1 MCSELKT
8 VSAAELDLV
17 KPGGTPLLPDTPL
30 PLSLLGNP
38 ALLRS
43 DKLGLFC
50 STRCPGDLILKAYDL
65 AKKLRDEGVTVIS
78 GFHSPVEKECLRIL
92 LRGKQPIIICPA
104 RSLTNLRMPGDWKRP
119 LESGRLLLL
128 SPFSAKH
135 RRVTADL
142 AKRRNEVVAAIADKV
157 CFIHVS
163 PGGELEALR
172 EQVRQRGKTLVE
184 ADGGAGLGVVELK
197 RPRA

>member
-1 MCSELKT
+1 MELT
-8 VSAAELDLV
+8 TV
-17 KPGGTPLLPDTPL
+17 KPDDPAYPPGLAAAGIGLAQQTLQA
-30 PLSLLGNP
+30 LGN
-38 ALLRS
+38 ADVL
-43 DKLGLFC
+43 KGEKVALFC
-50 STRCPGDLILKAYDL
+50 SARCLGDLILKAYDL
-65 AKKLRDEGVTVIS
+65 AKKLRDDGVTVIS

-104 RSLTNLRMPGDWKRP
+104 RSLTNLRVPGEWKRP
-119 LESGRLLLL
+119 LEGGRLLLL

-142 AKRRNEVVAAIADKV
+142 AKRRNEFVAAIADKV

-172 EQVRQRGKTLVE
+172 DLVRDRGKALLL
-184 ADGGAGLGVVELK
+184 ADLNTNS
-197 RPRA
+197 

>member
-1 MCSELKT
+1 MADQKAKRTTPEIKGTETLSPTGVRVWFGEAAPKCL
-8 VSAAELDLV
+8 SAA
-17 KPGGTPLLPDTPL
+17 
-30 PLSLLGNP
+30 GNP
-38 ALLRS
+38 DILSGSA
-43 DKLGLFC
+43 KLALFC

-65 AKKLRDEGVTVIS
+65 AKKLRDDGETVIS

-92 LRGKQPIIICPA
+92 LRGNQPVIICPA
-104 RSLTNLRMPGDWKRP
+104 RSLTNLRVPGAWKPP

-135 RRVTADL
+135 HRVTADL
-142 AKRRNEVVAAIADKV
+142 AKRRNEFVAAIADRV

-172 EQVRQRGKTLVE
+172 DLVRQRGKPIVE
-184 ADGGAGLGVVELK
+184 ADGDTAMK
-197 RPRA
+197 RA

>member
-1 MCSELKT
+1 MSTTHKT
-8 VSAAELDLV
+8 
-17 KPGGTPLLPDTPL
+17 
-30 PLSLLGNP
+30 
-38 ALLRS
+38 LR
-43 DKLGLFC
+43 
-50 STRCPGDLILKAYDL
+50 
-65 AKKLRDEGVTVIS
+65 

-92 LRGKQPIIICPA
+92 LRGTQPVIICPA
-104 RSLTNLRMPGDWKRP
+104 RSLTNLRVPGNWKRP
-119 LESGRLLLL
+119 LESKRLLLV
-128 SPFSAKH
+128 SPFSGKH

-142 AKRRNEVVAAIADKV
+142 AKRRNEFVAAIADRV

-163 PGGELEALR
+163 AGGELEALR